1 MAPHILNRAEGR
13 LWMTERSAEDEL
25 AAELAR
31 EVVADTA
38 PAELPLFRATSRAFF
53 EDPDRAL
60 QQRSKDEMLG
70 FGVETVALLTPYALA
85 IAKPVI
91 TLLMSELAKQVQERS
106 ADTVV
111 TWVRRLLR
119 RPDEDVTEQGT
130 EPEIPPLSAEQ
141 LSRVR
146 RLALDK
152 ARELDLDE
160 GKAALLA
167 DAMVGRLV
175 LGPG

>member
-1 MAPHILNRAEGR
+1 
-13 LWMTERSAEDEL
+13 MTERSTEDEL

-31 EVVADTA
+31 EVVAETA

-70 FGVETVALLTPYALA
+70 FGAETVAFLTPYALA
-85 IAKPVI
+85 IARPVI
-91 TLLMSELAKQVQERS
+91 ALLMSELAKHVQERS

-119 RPDEDVTEQGT
+119 RPDKGVIEEGT
-130 EPEIPPLSAEQ
+130 QPEVPPLSADQ
-141 LSRVR
+141 LSHVR

-152 ARELDLDE
+152 ALELDLDE
-160 GKAALLA
+160 GKAVLLA
-167 DAMVGRLV
+167 DAVVGQLV
-175 LGPG
+175 LGPA